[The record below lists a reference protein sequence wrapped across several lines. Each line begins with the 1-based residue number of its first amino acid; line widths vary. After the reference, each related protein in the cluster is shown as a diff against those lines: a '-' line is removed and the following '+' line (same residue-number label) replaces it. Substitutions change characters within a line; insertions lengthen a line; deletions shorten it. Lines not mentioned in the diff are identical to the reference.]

1 MSHADLENIIVE
13 LRANRYISFNSLMG
27 SIAQLKKSI
36 SLLEDRIKSEG
47 DNINFSVN
55 SDVIDNAMILWKSSH
70 KIYQIDSILT
80 QLVPTSQ
87 KSQEAVP
94 VCAGDTKKDNT

>member
-1 MSHADLENIIVE
+1 MSHADLENMIVE
-13 LRANRYISFNSLMG
+13 LRANRYINFNSLMG

-80 QLVPTSQ
+80 QLTSTSQ
-87 KSQEAVP
+87 KSQEAAP
-94 VCAGDTKKDNT
+94 VCVGDTKKDNT